1 MVFNFKSEPNED
13 TNFTIYCQE
22 IKKSVFLIIIYI
34 NSNFKNYIMGT
45 NRTQTKIRL
54 HDAIV
59 GILYG
64 LSVILSVTHN
74 IQWLYLAGAV
84 ALLQIISPVTKFC
97 PVYFVLNK
105 LMPDTE
111 PLQNGK

>member
-1 MVFNFKSEPNED
+1 
-13 TNFTIYCQE
+13 
-22 IKKSVFLIIIYI
+22 
-34 NSNFKNYIMGT
+34 MGT
-45 NRTQTKIRL
+45 NRTHTKIRL

-64 LSVILSVTHN
+64 LSVVLALTLN

-84 ALLQIISPVTKFC
+84 AVLQIISPLTKFC

-105 LMPDTE
+105 LMPDSE
-111 PLQNGK
+111 PIQNGK